1 MQVKKLETE
10 QQNKGKQK
18 EITKIK
24 LELNKKIKKEKWLR
38 NLDSYFFRGTIL

>member
-18 EITKIK
+18 EIIKIE
-24 LELNKKIKKEKWLR
+24 LELNKKIKKEK
-38 NLDSYFFRGTIL
+38 